1 MAKVVFAVRAQVAE
15 ADRAAFDHWY
25 ATDHLPLAMKRF
37 GCERGWRGWSRTE
50 PGVHCAFYE
59 FADPARLDAVLSGPI
74 VREMIAEFDGA
85 WGDRVTRT
93 REILEVAASG
103 ES

>member
-1 MAKVVFAVRAQVAE
+1 MAKAVLVVRAQVAE
-15 ADRAAFDHWY
+15 VDRAAFDHWY

-37 GCERGWRGWSRTE
+37 GAERGWRAWSRTE

-59 FADPARLDAVLSGPI
+59 FADAARLDAVLDGPI
-74 VREMIAEFDGA
+74 VKEMIAEFDGA

-93 REILEVAASG
+93 REILDVAPA
-103 ES
+103 